1 MHTEVFQGL
10 AFNIN
15 RIVVSQLVA
24 LSLDWMTIG
33 EVLEFHCTV
42 VALGTVSGIAVVVTG
57 YDGTGCG
64 GLWFL

>member
-1 MHTEVFQGL
+1 
-10 AFNIN
+10 
-15 RIVVSQLVA
+15 
-24 LSLDWMTIG
+24 MTIG

-42 VALGTVSGIAVVVTG
+42 VALGTISGIVVVVTG